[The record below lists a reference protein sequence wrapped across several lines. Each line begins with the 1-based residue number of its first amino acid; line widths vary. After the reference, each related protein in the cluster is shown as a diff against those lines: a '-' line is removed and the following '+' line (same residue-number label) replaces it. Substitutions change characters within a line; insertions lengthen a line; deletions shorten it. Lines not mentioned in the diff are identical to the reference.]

1 MTGLQIDDTEPGLCQ
16 CHRALAEK
24 AHVVRPPVH
33 ERIGHR
39 INDGSLFRIWTQD
52 SRNSTHI
59 MVEIVSREGLRAVR
73 HQRGQ
78 TAQ

>member
-24 AHVVRPPVH
+24 AHVIRSPVH

-39 INDGSLFRIWTQD
+39 INDGSLFRIRTQD
-52 SRNSTHI
+52 SRNSAHI
-59 MVEIVSREGLRAVR
+59 MVEIVSRKGLRAVQQQKGR
-73 HQRGQ
+73 
-78 TAQ
+78 TAR

>member
-16 CHRALAEK
+16 YHRTLAEQ
-24 AHVVRPPVH
+24 AHVIGPPVH

-52 SRNSTHI
+52 SRNSAHI

-73 HQRGQ
+73 HQGSR
-78 TAQ
+78 TAR